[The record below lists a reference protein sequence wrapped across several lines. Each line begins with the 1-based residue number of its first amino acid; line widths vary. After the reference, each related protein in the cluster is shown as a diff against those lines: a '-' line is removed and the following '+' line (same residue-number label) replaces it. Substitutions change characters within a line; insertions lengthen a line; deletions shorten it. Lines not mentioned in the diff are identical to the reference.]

1 MAKKKRTTVPA
12 ARRGNEG
19 PDLIEARRR
28 FVRRASHD
36 LRQPLAAL
44 KLLLFDLRRSLE
56 DPRHKHLIQ
65 VMTSSVAMMQRF
77 VQNLIEY
84 ESLTA
89 GLTGPDPEPIMVEEL
104 FRDLKDRLAEDERVK
119 ASTLRIS
126 PSHRAVMADRKLL
139 DLCLAHVA
147 ENAFMHGA
155 AGRKV
160 LLGARPAAGAVRLEV
175 WDQGTGIAETETA
188 EIFQPYRR
196 ASSSGTDGGSLG
208 LGLAIAD
215 ACARQMGTRIE
226 VCSLEGRG
234 SRFSITLPATSP
246 PALPA
251 DAEVP
256 VVQHAAVFAGTNVL
270 IAGHKGADWKHAR
283 SLLDKWGAEA
293 WDGTLSKSL
302 KALSRRRIEPGLAV
316 LCGPLPKGVT
326 PSRFA
331 RTFARAFGKQPPTIF
346 ICEQRPPPEVLGN
359 AWFLP
364 APLKPAALRSLAT
377 HLLRLGDDRDQPT
390 PPGPDRP

>member
-1 MAKKKRTTVPA
+1 MATKKRTAVPA
-12 ARRGNEG
+12 ARRGSEG
-19 PDLIEARRR
+19 PDRIEARRR

-44 KLLLFDLRRSLE
+44 KLLLFDLRRSLD

-77 VQNLIEY
+77 VGNLIEY

-89 GLTGPDPEPIMVEEL
+89 GLSGPDPEPVLVDEL
-104 FRDLKDRLAEDERVK
+104 FCDLKDRLAEDERIK
-119 ASTLRIS
+119 ASTLRIA
-126 PSHRAVMADRKLL
+126 PSHRAVMADRRLL
-139 DLCLAHVA
+139 DLCLGHIA
-147 ENAFMHGA
+147 ENAFTHGA

-160 LLGARPAAGAVRLEV
+160 LLGARPAAGAVRIEV
-175 WDQGTGIAETETA
+175 WDQGPGIAETERA

-196 ASSSGTDGGSLG
+196 ASSPGADGGSLG

-234 SRFSITLPATSP
+234 SRFSITLPATAP

-251 DAEVP
+251 EVP
-256 VVQHAAVFAGTNVL
+256 VVEQASAFVGIDVL
-270 IAGHKGADWKHAR
+270 IAGHKGTDWDHAG
-283 SLLDKWGAEA
+283 SLLDKWGAHT
-293 WDGTLSKSL
+293 WDGTLTKSL
-302 KALSRRRIEPGLAV
+302 TSLAGRQIEPALAV
-316 LCGPLPKGVT
+316 LCGPLPKGVE
-326 PSRFA
+326 PSGFA
-331 RTFARAFGKQPPTIF
+331 QTFAGAFRKQPPTIF
-346 ICEQRPPPEVLGN
+346 VCEQRPPPDVLGD

-364 APLKPAALRSLAT
+364 TPLKPAALRSLAT
-377 HLLRLGDDRDQPT
+377 HLLHLGNDRGQPT
-390 PPGPDRP
+390 PPAADPP